1 VVKVLA
7 YSCLLALVLAV
18 VLVVTQQPALLHAAW
33 SLHVSLFA
41 VSSPTPVSRSMRV
54 SFPAS
59 SSSSGPCHAAALVS
73 VDVVQGPSTVCPAMI
88 NRVLSAYGSPVAGQG
103 QAVYDLSNQY
113 GVNAAFALAFFCHES
128 GCGTAGAAVAT
139 HSWGNIICTPGWPA
153 CIGRFRAYPTFLD
166 GLRDYLLLLTRE
178 YFPRGLTTADRI
190 IPVYAPPSDN
200 NNDAAYI
207 NAVTSSVALWSA
219 GRLS

>member
-1 VVKVLA
+1 MKVLF
-7 YSCLLALVLAV
+7 YSCLLAFALAV

-33 SLHVSLFA
+33 SPPRLSLFSS
-41 VSSPTPVSRSMRV
+41 SSPASASRSVLV
-54 SFPAS
+54 SF
-59 SSSSGPCHAAALVS
+59 SSSSGPCRAAALVS
-73 VDVVQGPSTVCPAMI
+73 PDVVQGPSTICPAMI

-128 GCGTAGAAVAT
+128 SCGTAGAAVAT
-139 HSWGNIICTPGWPA
+139 HSWGNIVCTPGWSS

-166 GLRDYLLLLTRE
+166 GLQDYLVLLTQA
-178 YFPRGLTTADRI
+178 YFPRGLTTVDRI
-190 IPVYAPPSDN
+190 IPVYAPPSDD

-207 NAVTSSVALWSA
+207 NAVVSSVALWSA